1 MKQALKFLVALC
13 VAIVILFAV
22 RAYAF
27 TIYTV
32 PADLAS
38 VLRKGDRVLVNRMAR
53 DSFSRGDLVVFQR
66 QGAHVARIIN
76 LPGDTVVLQG
86 ATYVV
91 PSVCCTRCGCDD
103 CRFYIVS
110 LGVENMVIHTHELMG
125 RASKLFYLPW

>member
-66 QGAHVARIIN
+66 QGAHVGRIVN

-91 PSVCCTRCGCDD
+91 PSVCCTRCGCEDFS
-103 CRFYIVS
+103 FYIVS
-110 LGVENMVIHTHELMG
+110 LGAENIVIHTHELMG

>member
-66 QGAHVARIIN
+66 QGAHVGRIVN

-103 CRFYIVS
+103 RRFYIVS